1 MKFKTKLITLV
12 VAFLAAI
19 SFALPS
25 QVNAANTDMVDTSNH
40 NGLMTYDNY
49 YDMLV
54 HYGVKAVVQKVS
66 EGTTYVDPTAKYNLA
81 RVSITTRVIWIISN
95 PAFIN
100 RHFCADPTA
109 HCIDS

>member
-25 QVNAANTDMVDTSNH
+25 QVNAANTDMVDTSNN

-81 RVSITTRVIWIISN
+81 SAKQAGLYLN
-95 PAFIN
+95 G
-100 RHFCADPTA
+100 
-109 HCIDS
+109 